1 MSVKPFGPYIVA
13 FVNAINSF
21 KDPATLAMHLETINK
36 LCQDEQLSRSLVE
49 THLKESL
56 YKLHHECAIL

>member
-13 FVNAINSF
+13 FVDAIKSF
-21 KDPATLAMHLETINK
+21 KDPATLALHLETIFN
-36 LCQDEQLSRSLVE
+36 LCQDKELSRILME

-56 YKLHHECAIL
+56 YKLHHECAT